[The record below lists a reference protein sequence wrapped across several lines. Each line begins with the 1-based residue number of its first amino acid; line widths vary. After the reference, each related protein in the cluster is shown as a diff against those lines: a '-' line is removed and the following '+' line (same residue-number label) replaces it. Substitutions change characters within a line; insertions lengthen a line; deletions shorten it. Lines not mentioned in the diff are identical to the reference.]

1 MPSVKVGDLTMHY
14 EVHGDG
20 IPLLVIWGIGGEIPS
35 LISELAERTS
45 GNYQV
50 IHFDNRGSGRTEKPD
65 IPYSIEMMADDT
77 AGLMDAIGIRRA
89 HILGISTGSRI
100 ALAVAAR
107 HPDKVRSLVLHVA
120 AARSPDRED
129 PEAAAAFERLRVAMT
144 QPGFAET
151 VLAHPPTVASFERQY
166 EALRL
171 FDGRSL
177 LGQIGVPVLI
187 VNGTRDRSTPVGYVE
202 ELRAGIP
209 GARLVLVDSHHMFAR
224 ITPDLLIRPALAF
237 LTEVD
242 AKPVP
247 CIGGDSE

>member
-14 EVHGDG
+14 EARGNGV
-20 IPLLVIWGIGGEIPS
+20 PLLVIWGIGGEIPS
-35 LISELAERTS
+35 LIGELAERTS
-45 GNYQV
+45 GNYRV

-65 IPYSIEMMADDT
+65 IPYSIEMMADDA
-77 AGLMDAIGIRRA
+77 AGLIDAIGIQSA

-107 HPDKVRSLVLHVA
+107 HPDRVRSLVLNVA

-129 PEAAAAFERLRVAMT
+129 AEAAAAFGRLRVAMT

-151 VLAHPPTVASFERQY
+151 VLAHPPTVASFKRQF
-166 EALRL
+166 EALRE

-187 VNGTRDRSTPVGYVE
+187 VNGTRDPSTPVGYAE

-209 GARLVLVDSHHMFAR
+209 GARLVLVDGDHMFAR
-224 ITPDLLIRPALAF
+224 IAPDLLIRPALAF
-237 LTEVD
+237 LAEVD
-242 AKPVP
+242 AKSVSDT
-247 CIGGDSE
+247 GGDNE

>member
-1 MPSVKVGDLTMHY
+1 MPTVKVNDITMYY
-14 EVHGDG
+14 ETRGEG
-20 IPLLVIWGIGGEIPS
+20 EPLLVIWGIGGEIPS
-35 LISELAERTS
+35 LIGELAERMR
-45 GNYQV
+45 GNYRV

-65 IPYSIEMMADDT
+65 MPYSIEMMADDT
-77 AGLMDAIGIRRA
+77 AGLMDAIGIRSA

-100 ALAVAAR
+100 ALAIAAR
-107 HPDKVRSLVLHVA
+107 HPDKVRSLVLNVA

-151 VLAHPPTVASFERQY
+151 VLVHPPSVASFKRQF
-166 EALRL
+166 EALRE

-177 LGQIGVPVLI
+177 LGQIGAPVLI
-187 VNGTRDRSTPVGYVE
+187 VNGTQDRSTPVRYAE

-224 ITPDLLIRPALAF
+224 IVPDLLIRPTFAF
-237 LTEVD
+237 LAEVD
-242 AKPVP
+242 AKPVA
-247 CIGGDSE
+247 CIGGDGE